1 MVEQT
6 LGEAKLRLAKPGD
19 DIGDKLLLRAEA
31 LLMLMGEIDRWGE
44 NIRGTDGSEER
55 RSQDP
60 FLPMVKHLSCLP
72 NKGSKGTD

>member
-31 LLMLMGEIDRWGE
+31 LLMLMGEIDR
-44 NIRGTDGSEER
+44 RGREYSRHGRE
-55 RSQDP
+55 
-60 FLPMVKHLSCLP
+60 
-72 NKGSKGTD
+72 